1 MKSAFRW
8 FVLLTTLVGVS
19 PSRAQELS
27 TKQVVDNMDQRAKA
41 FSSLDA
47 SISRTDT
54 EYGVKAPEETG
65 RIYMKKA
72 SPATRIFYEVTA
84 PEANRKTVLIDKGMG
99 TIYFRNTNSYRTKA
113 VGSGSEVTE
122 LLMIGF
128 GAGSE
133 TYGKSYSPNYKGREA
148 MNGVQAVVLE
158 LSAKTESTQFR
169 TITLWLDP
177 STWSPLQTRVS
188 QSSKSYSD
196 FEYSNVRLNRG
207 VSDSVF
213 DWKVPKD
220 ATKQ

>member
-1 MKSAFRW
+1 LITF
-8 FVLLTTLVGVS
+8 TLVGLN
-19 PSRAQELS
+19 PSLAQELS

-47 SISRTDT
+47 SVSRTDT
-54 EYGVKAPEETG
+54 EYGVKAAEEIG

-72 SPATRIFYEVTA
+72 SPATRIFYDVTA
-84 PEANRKTVLIDKGMG
+84 PAANRKSVWIDKGMG
-99 TIYFRNTNSYRTKA
+99 TIYFRNTNSYRTQA

-133 TYGKSYSPNYKGREA
+133 TYGKSYSPTYKGREA
-148 MNGVQAVVLE
+148 INSVQAVVLE
-158 LSAKTESTQFR
+158 LSAKAESAQFR
-169 TITLWLDP
+169 TIKLWLDP
-177 STWSPLQTRVS
+177 STWTPLQTRVS
-188 QSSKSYSD
+188 RSSKAYSD
-196 FEYSNVRLNRG
+196 FKYSNVRLNRG

-213 DWKVPKD
+213 NVNIPRN